1 MSISGIITAVV
12 TIVLLGMLIPIG
24 GGVAWTG
31 RWIDTAKGVGIVLG
45 ILMFGG
51 MSMALFR

>member
-1 MSISGIITAVV
+1 MSMSGIITAVV